1 MEVVITDM
9 DYEVDYF
16 QSAVVP
22 IGAERPKRILILG
35 SSGQVG
41 AYLSEY
47 LRSEGYEVLEFDI
60 VNDPSQ
66 DMTVIPNG
74 ELEAK
79 IYMADFVYFLAFDVG
94 GSHYLK
100 KYQHTFKFI
109 DNNTRLM
116 ANAFGLLEKY
126 NKPFIFASSQM
137 SNMSYSPYGVM
148 KRVGELYT
156 KSLNGVI
163 VKFWNVYGIE
173 KDMEKAHVITDFI
186 RKGFES
192 GNIDM
197 MTDGT
202 EAREFLYAEDCCEAL
217 HKLMG
222 SYDDLSSD
230 DELHITTGNYTTIL
244 EIAEIIQRLFSN
256 IGKEIMIS
264 PAESKDEVQKDARN
278 VPDPYIKKFWRSKTS
293 VKQGITKVF
302 EEMRKDYDS

>member
-9 DYEVDYF
+9 DYEVDYYE
-16 QSAVVP
+16 
-22 IGAERPKRILILG
+22 GRTRKILVLG
-35 SSGQVG
+35 SGGQVG
-41 AYLSEY
+41 AYLTEY
-47 LRSEGYEVLEFDI
+47 LSRMGNEVLEFDI
-60 VNDPSQ
+60 TNGSDQ
-66 DMTVIPNG
+66 DMTMIPNG

-116 ANAFGLLEKY
+116 ANAFGLIEKY
-126 NKPFIFASSQM
+126 KKPFVFASSQM
-137 SNMSYSPYGVM
+137 SNMSYSPYGVL

-156 KSLNGVI
+156 RSLGGLI

-173 KDMEKAHVITDFI
+173 KDMDKAHVITDFI

-192 GNIDM
+192 GDIDM

-217 HKLMG
+217 ETVMQSYAKLT
-222 SYDDLSSD
+222 SD
-230 DELHITTGNYTTIL
+230 DELHITTGVYTTVL
-244 EIAEIIQRLFSN
+244 EIAEEIKSLFAG
-256 IGKEIMIS
+256 IGKTITVT
-264 PAESKDEVQKDARN
+264 PAQSKDEVQKDARN
-278 VPDPYIKKFWRSKTS
+278 EPDLYINEFWKYKTS
-293 VKQGITKVF
+293 VPEGLKKVF
-302 EEMRKDYDS
+302 EEMKKDYE

>member
-16 QSAVVP
+16 E
-22 IGAERPKRILILG
+22 GKTRKILVLG
-35 SSGQVG
+35 SGGQVG
-41 AYLSEY
+41 AYLTEY
-47 LRSEGYEVLEFDI
+47 LRCADVEVMEFDI
-60 VNDPSQ
+60 TNGPDQ

-100 KYQHTFKFI
+100 KYQHTFNFI

-116 ANAFGLLEKY
+116 ANAFGLIEKY
-126 NKPFIFASSQM
+126 KKPFVFASSQM
-137 SNMSYSPYGVM
+137 SNMSYSPYGVL

-156 KSLNGVI
+156 KSLGGLI

-173 KDMEKAHVITDFI
+173 KDMDKAHVITDFI
-186 RKGFES
+186 RKGFET
-192 GNIDM
+192 GVIDM

-217 HKLMG
+217 ETVMDE
-222 SYDDLSSD
+222 YDNLSCD
-230 DELHITTGNYTTIL
+230 DELHITTGVYTTVL
-244 EIAEIIQRLFSN
+244 EIAEEIKSLFAG
-256 IGKEIMIS
+256 IGKTITVT
-264 PAESKDEVQKDARN
+264 PAQSKDEVQKDARN
-278 VPDPYIKKFWRSKTS
+278 VPDPYIKEFWQPTTS
-293 VKQGITKVF
+293 VKEGLKKVF
-302 EEMRKDYDS
+302 EEMKKDYE